1 MLKHVFLNRRKIPV
15 PVPISIL
22 SEAIDWVEGSLVKAG
37 YSITKL
43 ELDGLEI
50 DINNIAS
57 SSLNQKPLSI
67 DNKLCLQIDSP
78 LDLAIQSIDA
88 LNNLTL
94 IIRRTIRP
102 LMVKI
107 WDTLPQAYPEGLES
121 FLDDL
126 ALFMELTDHLI
137 VLLSG
142 QVSTT
147 NIENSSVQL
156 DSTKVLAEM
165 AIGQSDWKGLTKVII
180 KQLFP
185 QLEDVASELSLL
197 QKCVFEAQADRKY
210 SS

>member
-1 MLKHVFLNRRKIPV
+1 
-15 PVPISIL
+15 
-22 SEAIDWVEGSLVKAG
+22 
-37 YSITKL
+37 
-43 ELDGLEI
+43 
-50 DINNIAS
+50 
-57 SSLNQKPLSI
+57 
-67 DNKLCLQIDSP
+67 
-78 LDLAIQSIDA
+78 
-88 LNNLTL
+88 
-94 IIRRTIRP
+94 
-102 LMVKI
+102 MVKI
-107 WDTLPQAYPEGLES
+107 WDTLPQAYPEGLEA
-121 FLDDL
+121 FMDDL